1 MEVESLFE
9 LLHLA
14 RRRYRTVE
22 ARILRRIDADIVAE
36 DRRRRGWSLPGSAG
50 RTEAVDHLWFASP
63 SDWLVEAESGP
74 GAGLI
79 VGHHGER
86 SIRNFRIEDVGHEPI
101 ERSVY
106 LDGPAVFRE
115 VMWEPNLLI
124 PETWLEPHGEQ
135 RIAERDAITVSG
147 VPRPTSNDFLTVVPA
162 DGYDLVVDLERGV
175 LLRYGL
181 RYAGDLGVLEEVLDI
196 EFDRALSETV
206 FDLT

>member
-124 PETWLEPHGEQ
+124 PENV
-135 RIAERDAITVSG
+135 A
-147 VPRPTSNDFLTVVPA
+147 
-162 DGYDLVVDLERGV
+162 
-175 LLRYGL
+175 
-181 RYAGDLGVLEEVLDI
+181 
-196 EFDRALSETV
+196 
-206 FDLT
+206 

>member
-36 DRRRRGWSLPGSAG
+36 DRRRRGWPPPGSVG

-63 SDWLVEAESGP
+63 NDWLVEAESGP

-79 VGHHGER
+79 VGQHGER
-86 SIRNFRIEDVGHEPI
+86 SIRNFRIEDIGHESI

-106 LDGPAVFRE
+106 VGGPPVFRE

-135 RIAERDAITVSG
+135 RIAERDAITVRG
-147 VPRPTSNDFLTVVPA
+147 LPRPTSNDFLTVVPA

-181 RYAGDLGVLEEVLDI
+181 RYAGDFGVLEEVLDI